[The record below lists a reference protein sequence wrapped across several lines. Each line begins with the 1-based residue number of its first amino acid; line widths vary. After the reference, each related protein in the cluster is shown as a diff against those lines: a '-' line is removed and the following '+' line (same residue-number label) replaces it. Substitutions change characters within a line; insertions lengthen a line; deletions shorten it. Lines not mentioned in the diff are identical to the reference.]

1 MKNNRWMILIASC
14 LVAFCIGSLYAWSVF
29 ASPMAKY
36 LTNINGVE
44 ITSLAIVFTIANS
57 VGPITMISGGFI
69 NDKLGPKWVLI
80 IGGLLFGAGMIGS
93 GFVTSVGML
102 IFTYGLGV
110 GLACGMIYGTI
121 VSNTVKFFPDKS
133 GLVGGLITA
142 CYGGSSILIPPL
154 ATMLLNVMDITSAF
168 KVIGTTMM
176 IIIVGSSFVIQ
187 KAPINSKQL
196 TLNSGNEYTYKEMLK
211 KPTFYIMLMVL
222 MCGAFSGMMIIS
234 QASSIAQNMMEMSF
248 ASAAIVVSIIALAN
262 TSGRIISGMISD
274 KIGAVNTMKCTFIIS
289 VVANILV
296 YFCNE
301 ETIILFYLGVILIGF
316 SFGSIMGI
324 YPSFTASEF
333 GRKNNS
339 VNYGIMFI
347 GFALAGLIGPMAM
360 NSIYTNM
367 NVYQPAFI
375 LSSILSVGGFAGLV
389 IFERM
394 AK

>member
-176 IIIVGSSFVIQ
+176 IIIVG
-187 KAPINSKQL
+187 
-196 TLNSGNEYTYKEMLK
+196 
-211 KPTFYIMLMVL
+211 
-222 MCGAFSGMMIIS
+222 
-234 QASSIAQNMMEMSF
+234 
-248 ASAAIVVSIIALAN
+248 
-262 TSGRIISGMISD
+262 
-274 KIGAVNTMKCTFIIS
+274 
-289 VVANILV
+289 
-296 YFCNE
+296 
-301 ETIILFYLGVILIGF
+301 
-316 SFGSIMGI
+316 
-324 YPSFTASEF
+324 
-333 GRKNNS
+333 
-339 VNYGIMFI
+339 
-347 GFALAGLIGPMAM
+347 
-360 NSIYTNM
+360 
-367 NVYQPAFI
+367 
-375 LSSILSVGGFAGLV
+375 
-389 IFERM
+389 
-394 AK
+394 